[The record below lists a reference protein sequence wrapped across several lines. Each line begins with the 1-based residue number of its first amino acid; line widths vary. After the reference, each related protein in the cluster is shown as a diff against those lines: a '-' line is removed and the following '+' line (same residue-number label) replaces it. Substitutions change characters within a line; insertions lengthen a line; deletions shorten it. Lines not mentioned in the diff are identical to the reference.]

1 LGEDHHMS
9 VVWSCNEWDQL
20 EEVIVGNPLRA
31 RFPTRDRSTQLAEFP
46 GRSLEEIP
54 QGPFPQ
60 QIIEETEEDLN
71 TFVAVLEKLG
81 ITVKR
86 PETWPH
92 EAKFSTIHWE
102 SEGYYNLCP
111 RDILLVIG
119 DRIIETPNVIRSR
132 ALETFSYRTMMVDY
146 LKSGAKWYSAPKPML
161 LDSLFEVDLDK
172 PTPRNDEPAFDAA
185 NVLRLGQD
193 LIYLVSGTGNEMG
206 GQWLQTILGDTYR
219 VHFLKD
225 VYYGS
230 HIDSTFVALRP
241 GLMLCNPARLN
252 DDTLPEILKQ
262 WKVIYSPP
270 MENTDRY
277 DADYLSKSIGSNW
290 IDMNLFSI
298 NPNLVVVDQ
307 DQTGLIRL
315 LEKQGID
322 VIPLKLRH
330 AKMLGGGFHCVTLD
344 IRRTGTLQR
353 YFD

>member
-1 LGEDHHMS
+1 MS

-31 RFPTRDRSTQLAEFP
+31 RYPFADRSTQLAEYP

-54 QGPFPQ
+54 QGPIPQ

-71 TFVAVLEKLG
+71 AFVAVLEELG

-92 EAKFSTIHWE
+92 EARFSTIHWE
-102 SEGYYNLCP
+102 SEGFYNYCP

-119 DRIIETPNVIRSR
+119 DHIIETPNVIRSR
-132 ALETFSYRTMMVDY
+132 SQETFSYRTMMVEY
-146 LKSGAKWYSAPKPML
+146 LKSGAKWYSAPRPML
-161 LDSLFEVDLDK
+161 QDSLFEVDLDK

-185 NVLRLGQD
+185 NILRLGQD

-206 GQWLQTILGDTYR
+206 GQWLQTILGDAFR
-219 VHFLKD
+219 VHFFKD

-262 WKVIYSPP
+262 WDVIYSPP
-270 MENTDRY
+270 MENTGRY
-277 DADYLSKSIGSNW
+277 DADYLSKSIASNW
-290 IDMNLFSI
+290 IDMNLLSI
-298 NPNLVVVDQ
+298 NPNLVVVDR
-307 DQTGLIRL
+307 DQTGLIKL